1 MTFPY
6 FREFDF
12 AKKLIKRT
20 YAHLSSKSLS
30 ASIKADESIVTNLD
44 VQLEKTLIENIKR
57 KFTLDNFLTEETS
70 NKTNLTDR
78 TWVIDPIDG
87 TAFFT
92 RHSNFF
98 TMQLAFYDKGETQFS
113 IIYDISQKK
122 LYSAIKGLGAYING
136 KKITNRKQAEY
147 GRCNVCICGSPAKWG
162 EVTASNFEKIYKNA
176 RSHYLS
182 PQFLIIN
189 SSGYAYTLLANGTI
203 DFLIE
208 AVKTPWDYMPGDLLV
223 KELSASY
230 HFFDNTRYYSFCPEL
245 DKFLDLDKA
254 GE

>member
-1 MTFPY
+1 MDFPY
-6 FREFDF
+6 FRELNFV
-12 AKKLIKRT
+12 KKLIKNN
-20 YAHLSSKSLS
+20 YAHLANKHFYVSVKKDSSV
-30 ASIKADESIVTNLD
+30 VTNLD
-44 VQLEKTLIENIKR
+44 VDLEKALINGIKAE
-57 KFTLDNFLTEETS
+57 FSLDNFLTEETS
-70 NKTNLTDR
+70 NNTTLKDR

-136 KKITNRKQAEY
+136 KKITNRKQVEY